1 MCCFNWRTRE
11 VCFRKFGKHERF
23 RPEGRFRGLW
33 LATEL
38 SLSVKENLSHAN
50 IALQETL
57 GFKKLGEKSHA
68 HFEMDIHSR
77 TAGLGERRTA
87 GV

>member
-1 MCCFNWRTRE
+1 LFQE
-11 VCFRKFGKHERF
+11 VWKRERF
-23 RPEGRFRGLW
+23 RQEGRFRDLW

-38 SLSVKENLSHAN
+38 SISVKENLSHAN
-50 IALQETL
+50 IALKETL

>member
-1 MCCFNWRTRE
+1 
-11 VCFRKFGKHERF
+11 
-23 RPEGRFRGLW
+23 
-33 LATEL
+33 L